1 MKRVFIIFFLC
12 LFLFGCDN
20 SEEQLRNKYLN
31 MKNNLLDEIEYTDRN
46 DLPLE
51 IETVIDRVDEE
62 NIKYKIVL
70 KNPKENMNK
79 IKAMVVHNYY
89 TEDLFPSIGIFD
101 EERELLVGMDK
112 TLELDD
118 SIETTKNISQID
130 LEFRVWI
137 EYYNDFGQKKEIYYK
152 TT

>member
-46 DLPLE
+46 NLPLE

-62 NIKYKIVL
+62 NIKYKIIL
-70 KNPKENMNK
+70 KNPKENMTK

-137 EYYNDFGQKKEIYYK
+137 EYYNDFGQKKEVYYK